1 MTNEEKKEYARKWR
15 EENPEKIRESRERWK
30 AKNAEKVKE
39 HSRKWREKNREKV
52 AEYNRRWKMENPEQY
67 LLKRSEW
74 EALNPDKLKASR
86 VRARQTA
93 RVKRMQTGEWVRDQ
107 LMRLSWFKEPVEA
120 PRYPRGIGNWAGDA
134 VMRFDCEGLA
144 MALRNQNTVMR
155 VRRDVVEFYQTEAC
169 GRGDRPTDRLVLGW
183 NGWISS
189 PKALDKLAAMFGM
202 EPGDYSDLDWSVP
215 EYDSV
220 KAVKNFLGHDLRR
233 IRLGDK
239 WRGWKIV
246 DRELHEWLGRE
257 RLRLVAFAGDSG
269 WGVELVNVA
278 DGKLFRNFVVE
289 WGAGCEVARADLV
302 RLVEWI
308 NERMAGIPLDE
319 FAVDPT
325 IAEVEAEEVNRE
337 VKKLLRR

>member
-1 MTNEEKKEYARKWR
+1 MRKWR
-15 EENPEKIRESRERWK
+15 AKNPEK
-30 AKNAEKVKE
+30 A
-39 HSRKWREKNREKV
+39 RKMVSQSREKNREIVSNWRK
-52 AEYNRRWKMENPEQY
+52 RNPEKLAAIQ
-67 LLKRSEW
+67 KR
-74 EALNPDKLKASR
+74 AGAKRR
-86 VRARQTA
+86 VA
-93 RVKRMQTGEWVRDQ
+93 KMQTGEWVRDQ
-107 LMRLSWFKEPVEA
+107 LMRLSWFKEPVEV

-134 VMRFDCEGLA
+134 VMRFDCDGLA

-169 GRGDRPTDRLVLGW
+169 GRGDRPTDRLALGW
-183 NGWISS
+183 KGWISS
-189 PKALDKLAAMFGM
+189 PKALDKLAGMFGM

-215 EYDSV
+215 EYDTV

>member
-1 MTNEEKKEYARKWR
+1 MPRKKVIFTEEERKKRNREAQARWREKHPEKVKDRVVKQSFEKKVKQSFENWR
-15 EENPEKIRESRERWK
+15 EKNPEKIRAIQKRAT
-30 AKNAEKVKE
+30 AK
-39 HSRKWREKNREKV
+39 RRV
-52 AEYNRRWKMENPEQY
+52 AK
-67 LLKRSEW
+67 
-74 EALNPDKLKASR
+74 
-86 VRARQTA
+86 
-93 RVKRMQTGEWVRDQ
+93 MQTGEWVRGQ
-107 LMRLSWFKEPVEA
+107 LMRLAWFKEPVEV
-120 PRYPRGIGNWAGDA
+120 PRYPRAIGNWAGDA

-144 MALRNQNTVMR
+144 KALRNQNTVMR
-155 VRRDVVEFYQTEAC
+155 ARRDAVEFYQTEAC

-183 NGWISS
+183 KGWISS

-202 EPGDYSDLDWSVP
+202 ELGDYSDLDWSIP

-220 KAVKNFLGHDLRR
+220 KAVKNFMGHDLRR

-269 WGVELVNVA
+269 WGAELVNVA
-278 DGKLFRNFVVE
+278 DGKLFCNFVVE
-289 WGAGCEVARADLV
+289 WGAGCEIARADLV

-325 IAEVEAEEVNRE
+325 IAEVESKEVEEGIR
-337 VKKLLRR
+337 KLLKP